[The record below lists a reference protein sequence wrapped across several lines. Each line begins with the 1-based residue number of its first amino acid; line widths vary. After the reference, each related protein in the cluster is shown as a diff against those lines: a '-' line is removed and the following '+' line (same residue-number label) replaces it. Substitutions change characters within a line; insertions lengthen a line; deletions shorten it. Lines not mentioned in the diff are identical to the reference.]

1 MTATSHEGTM
11 TRRPVIEA
19 LVLAVVLGLGSV
31 YARAQSGAA
40 MLSDDII
47 ILSQGQRA
55 QEKARTETPLG
66 NIPGTGYNPFRFQ
79 PAAEESIVEQRPR
92 FFGPALPIQRRRR
105 DVLSSITAQRAPRF
119 PQARPPQA
127 PVPPVMAAPIVDVI
141 ELPRGDYEGP
151 ENGLTLDQAVDRLVR
166 ENHDL
171 RSKFYEIPQADAD
184 VLSAGL
190 RANPIVFGSGDSVPY
205 GSYSPTRP
213 GANDY
218 TVVVVQPIDANGKIR
233 KRKIAARRAKNVIE
247 AQYQDAV
254 RLEIGNLYSA
264 FVDVLAEREAVRAAE
279 TAVKGMNSLLA
290 TTEGLFKRGVQPHSE
305 VDRIAI
311 QHETAMLQRD
321 EAVKALRQA
330 NQVLGYLLN
339 LPGEEADRLEVR
351 GRVREEAVEPPT
363 LDALLQIARES
374 RPDLS
379 AFHLGIHLA
388 EANVAVERSS
398 RFEDVFLLYT
408 PYTFTNNAPINQNS
422 TTSWS
427 LGGMMSIPLFNRN
440 QGNIARAKL
449 NVEQSRLELS
459 RLERQVAAEVRR
471 AWLEYDT
478 TRAAVH
484 RIEREILP
492 RAVHLHE
499 DKLRLFT
506 QGEEDAVSY
515 LGARREFNDVVR
527 QYRDSLIRHRRSTL
541 RLNTVVGRRV
551 MP

>member
-1 MTATSHEGTM
+1 MTK
-11 TRRPVIEA
+11 RPVIEA
-19 LVLAVVLGLGSV
+19 LVLAVVLGTDV
-31 YARAQSGAA
+31 RARAQSGAA

-47 ILSQGQRA
+47 ILSKGKRS

-79 PAAEESIVEQRPR
+79 PAAEASILEQRPR
-92 FFGPALPIQRRRR
+92 FFGPSPPAQRRRL
-105 DVLSSITAQRAPRF
+105 DVLSAITAPSAPRS
-119 PQARPPQA
+119 PLARPPQA

-141 ELPRGDYEGP
+141 EVPRSDFEGP
-151 ENGLTLDQAVDRLVR
+151 ANGLTLDQAVDRLVR

-190 RANPIVFGSGDSVPY
+190 RANPIVFASADSVPY
-205 GSYSPTRP
+205 GSYSPNRP
-213 GANDY
+213 GSNDY
-218 TVVVVQPIDANGKIR
+218 TVVVVQPIDANGKLR
-233 KRKIAARRAKNVIE
+233 QRTIAARKAKSVLE

-254 RLEIGNLYSA
+254 RQEIGTLYSA
-264 FVDVLAEREAVRAAE
+264 FVGVLAEREAVRAAE
-279 TAVKGMNSLLA
+279 IAVRGLSSLLEK
-290 TTEGLFKRGVQPHSE
+290 TEELFKRGVQPHSE

-321 EAVKALRQA
+321 EAIKALRQA

-351 GRVREEAVEPPT
+351 GRVREDDVAPPT
-363 LDALLQIARES
+363 LDELLQIARES

-388 EANVAVERSS
+388 EANVAVERSA

-422 TTSWS
+422 TSSWS

-449 NVEQSRLELS
+449 NVDQSRLELS

-471 AWLEYDT
+471 AWLEYDS
-478 TRAAVH
+478 TRAAVD
-484 RIEREILP
+484 RIERAILP
-492 RAVHLHE
+492 KAVHLHD

-506 QGEEDAVSY
+506 QGDEDAVSY

-551 MP
+551 LP